1 MKKTEPYNPG
11 EGNVYINADK
21 DHDVKGSI
29 PKADF
34 FNQVEQELLNVI
46 TGYGL
51 EASGEDTGQVK
62 QAIDAAIAAA
72 SDGLIKTIRYQ
83 SLYQHLKSVENGV
96 IKPEDE
102 KIIGW
107 ATVSAETTFSFDTSS
122 CSKNAADDVITLEL
136 YLNMPT
142 PVAIHWPAGIMWVEN
157 EVPDLSEAGLY
168 LLTFRR
174 IKSVWQGSLNA
185 PFAVFSGS

>member
-1 MKKTEPYNPG
+1 MEKTIPINPG
-11 EGNVYINADK
+11 EDNIYVNADK

-34 FNQVEQELLNVI
+34 FNQVEQELLNLI
-46 TGYGL
+46 TT
-51 EASGEDTGQVK
+51 SGQTPSKEDLTQV
-62 QAIDAAIAAA
+62 AAAIQRIV
-72 SDGLIKTIRYQ
+72 DGGVRYQ
-83 SLYQHLKSVENGV
+83 SLYQRLRTVENGV
-96 IKPEDE
+96 IKAEDE
-102 KIIGW
+102 RIIGW
-107 ATVSAETTFSFDTSS
+107 AQVSAEITFSLDMSLCT
-122 CSKNAADDVITLEL
+122 KTAPDDVITLEL
-136 YLNMPT
+136 YVNMPT
-142 PVAIHWPAGIMWVEN
+142 PVAIHWPADIMWVEK

>member
-1 MKKTEPYNPG
+1 MEKTIPINPG

>member
-1 MKKTEPYNPG
+1 MEKTIPINPG

-21 DHDVKGSI
+21 DHDIKGSI

-34 FNQVEQELLNVI
+34 FNQIEQELLNLI
-46 TGYGL
+46 T
-51 EASGEDTGQVK
+51 ASGQTPSAEDLTQV
-62 QAIDAAIAAA
+62 AAAIQRIVD
-72 SDGLIKTIRYQ
+72 SGVRYQ
-83 SLYQHLKSVENGV
+83 SLYQRLRTVENGV
-96 IKPEDE
+96 IKAEDE

-107 ATVSAETTFSFDTSS
+107 AAVSAETTFSFDTSL

-136 YLNMPT
+136 YLNMPA

>member
-11 EGNVYINADK
+11 ENNTYVDANLASQI
-21 DHDVKGSI
+21 KGSI

-46 TGYGL
+46 TAAGITPSATDL
-51 EASGEDTGQVK
+51 DQLAT
-62 QAIDAAIAAA
+62 AIQCIVN
-72 SDGLIKTIRYQ
+72 GGIRYQ
-83 SLYQHLKSVENGV
+83 SLYQRLRTVENGV
-96 IKPEDE
+96 VKAEDE

-107 ATVSAETTFSFDTSS
+107 AAVSEETTFSFDTSL

-136 YLNMPT
+136 YVNMPT
-142 PVAIHWPAGIMWVEN
+142 PVTIHWPESIMWVEN